1 MGNGTNNRRAGIIY
15 VKVDGRQ
22 YDAKGAYT
30 YNLGKPKRDAII
42 GSDGVHGYKE
52 TPQVAFIEGAVTDS
66 DDLDL
71 ASLVTA
77 DNVTVTLELNNG
89 KTIFYN
95 GREVV
100 NPTENRVEVYNI
112 AGVMVMSQKGNA
124 DLSRLAKGIYI
135 VRCGNEILK
144 IRR

>member
-89 KTIFYN
+89 KVVTLSNAWFASEGSGKTDEGEIAVRFESR
-95 GREVV
+95 REA
-100 NPTENRVEVYNI
+100 VESN
-112 AGVMVMSQKGNA
+112 
-124 DLSRLAKGIYI
+124 
-135 VRCGNEILK
+135 
-144 IRR
+144 